1 MKPSLPYL
9 FVIALITIFAPAH
22 AQEIVDIY
30 SDLQSCDV
38 TIEGDAKGCLLG
50 IDLSFEGR
58 RIQSETFTLDGPG
71 TWIAMWNVPKTE
83 EGPYAVCAR
92 LENGE
97 ETISQRCFDFYYG
110 GRSDIRFD
118 VRDFHADQK
127 GMNILIYSSD
137 LAVVDI
143 YYMLIQDRKAL
154 YVSKDDS
161 VPISGSVRTPAE
173 VNRVWKPLLE
183 NHQEYTGRIKIV
195 EKRGGQTRAFM
206 NSFIAKDNAEIT
218 DTYEDETGASATVM
232 GESRVP
238 FRGSLRFELYQDGEF
253 ITSVE
258 EKTPVLLT
266 NDDETVEI
274 SWEETL
280 DPGIYQLKIYLL
292 GNDGDVIDLAE
303 SIIEAEPRPQVAVV
317 ETPEG
322 EGGDESSQSTT
333 VIGAV
338 ILIAVVIVVY
348 FVVKNRSG

>member
-1 MKPSLPYL
+1 MKTSLLSL

-22 AQEIVDIY
+22 AQEIMDIY

-58 RIQSETFTLDGPG
+58 QVQSKTFALDGPG
-71 TWIAMWNVPKTE
+71 TWITMWNVPKTE

-92 LENGE
+92 LEKGE
-97 ETISQRCFDFYYG
+97 DTISQRCFDFYYG

-127 GMNILIYSSD
+127 GMNLLIYSGD

-143 YYMLIQDRKAL
+143 YYMLIQDGKTL
-154 YVSKDDS
+154 YVSKDDA

-173 VNRVWKPLLE
+173 VNREWKQLLE
-183 NHQEYTGRIKIV
+183 NNQDYTGRIKIV
-195 EKRGGQTRAFM
+195 EKRDGQTRAFM
-206 NSFIAKDNAEIT
+206 NSFVAKDNAEIT

-253 ITSVE
+253 ITSIE
-258 EKTPVLLT
+258 ETAPVLLT

-303 SIIEAEPRPQVAVV
+303 SIIEAEPRPEVVVV
-317 ETPEG
+317 ETPE
-322 EGGDESSQSTT
+322 EDESSRSTT

-348 FVVKNRSG
+348 FVFRNRNG